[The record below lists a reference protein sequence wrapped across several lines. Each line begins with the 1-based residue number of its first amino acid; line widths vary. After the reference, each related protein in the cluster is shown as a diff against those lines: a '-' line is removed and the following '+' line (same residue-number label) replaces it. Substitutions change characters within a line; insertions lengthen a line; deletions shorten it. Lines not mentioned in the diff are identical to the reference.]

1 MKKKIMG
8 ILVIG
13 LFIGLLITTSITAKE
28 NSLSTIGPPFMD
40 IWKPYPGYLY
50 KNDGSGNYIKFFE
63 KFGLSVVI
71 GKSITIEVL
80 NVFDESV
87 PEDAKVTL
95 LIDSCPVY
103 TQNNLEDFTW
113 KWDGNTFSTGFHVL
127 STWVEYEDFEGG
139 VNRIVFVFKTG

>member
-8 ILVIG
+8 MLVIG

-50 KNDGSGNYIKFFE
+50 KNDDSGEYIKFLD
-63 KFGLSVVI
+63 KFGLSVII
-71 GKSITIEVL
+71 GKSITIGVEYR
-80 NVFDESV
+80 FDGPV

-95 LIDSCPVY
+95 SIDSCPVY

-113 KWDGNTFSTGFHVL
+113 KWDGDTFSTRLHVL
-127 STWVEYEDFEGG
+127 STWVEYEGFEGG
-139 VNRIVFVFKTG
+139 VNCIVFVFKTG